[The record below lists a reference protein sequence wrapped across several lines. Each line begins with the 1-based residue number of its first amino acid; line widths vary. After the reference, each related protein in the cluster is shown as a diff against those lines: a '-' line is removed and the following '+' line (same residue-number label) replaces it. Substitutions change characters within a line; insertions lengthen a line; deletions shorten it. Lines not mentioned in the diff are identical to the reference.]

1 MKNNSDKLS
10 EIKKAVKI
18 AKELVKD
25 EEEPFK
31 SEAFKVILSK
41 ILEESKEITSM
52 KRPLEKGAGK
62 IAINPIDELSKYCS
76 VSPDK
81 VREVVDIANNT
92 VLFIVRLKASEA
104 EKQVIASQCILL
116 AYHVGLGVE
125 WVKATLL
132 REALKNAGIGSLNNL
147 SRNLNKRNDIFR
159 IRGTGKSAEYRL
171 TEAGKNDAMNK
182 IKSLSS
188 GHVLN
193 KYEHRKMIK

>member
-1 MKNNSDKLS
+1 MKNNSNKLS

-41 ILEESKEITSM
+41 ILEESKETTPV
-52 KRPLEKGAGK
+52 KRPLEKDAGK
-62 IAINPIDELSKYCS
+62 IATNPLDNLSKYCS
-76 VSPDK
+76 VSVDK
-81 VREVVDIANNT
+81 VREVVDIVNNT
-92 VLFIVRLKASEA
+92 VSFIIRLKASEA

-132 REALKNAGIGSLNNL
+132 REALKNAGIGSLSNL
-147 SRNLNKRNDIFR
+147 SKNLFKRNDIFR
-159 IRGTGKSAEYRL
+159 IRGNVKSAEYRL
-171 TEAGKNDAMNK
+171 TEVGKNDSISK

-188 GHVLN
+188 GHALN
-193 KYEHRKMIK
+193 KQNTRR